1 MTSEEHEFQALLE
14 SALKFTWIDGN
25 VTPLCDGQTTEK
37 HALPFAVVT
46 QVMGGDADL
55 YQGTAKPL
63 RYCDG
68 QAVVVKA
75 NTMHHFVFVGSGK
88 IRARWAH
95 CHITLFDSIDMLRLI
110 DTPSVLP
117 ENVGNHVG
125 DLCQALAEIKN
136 EQPGLAAACRRH
148 QIGFQ
153 LMNCLLQVSRP
164 EENLRD
170 LVQGLLRIAPVMRF
184 LQNHFADPFTRED
197 LAQVVN
203 LSPTRFHFVFKEIMG
218 TSPMHYVQQL
228 RISKA
233 QHLLW
238 HTTFGIAEIAFKVG
252 FTDPFHF
259 SRIFKKYTGKSP
271 LGYRLLHREPF
282 A

>member
-1 MTSEEHEFQALLE
+1 MTSEDREFQALLE
-14 SALKFTWIDGN
+14 SALKFTWVDGN
-25 VTPLCDGQTTEK
+25 VTPLCDGQTTEP

-46 QVMGGDADL
+46 QVLGGDADL
-55 YQGTAKPL
+55 YQESAKPL
-63 RYCDG
+63 RYHDG
-68 QAVVVKA
+68 QAVVVRA
-75 NTMHHFVFVGSGK
+75 NTMHHFAFAGSGI

-95 CHITLFDSIDMLRLI
+95 CHITLFDSIDVLQLV
-110 DTPSVLP
+110 DTPTVLS
-117 ENVGNHVG
+117 EKVGQQVG
-125 DLCQALAEIKN
+125 DLCQALAEIKK
-136 EQPGLAAACRRH
+136 EQPGLAAACRR
-148 QIGFQ
+148 QQAGFQ

-184 LQNHFADPFTRED
+184 LEDHLADPFTRED
-197 LAQVVN
+197 LARHVN

-218 TSPMHYVQQL
+218 ASPMHYVQQL

-238 HTTFGIAEIAFKVG
+238 HTTFGISEIAFKVG
-252 FTDPFHF
+252 FADPFHF
-259 SRIFKKYTGKSP
+259 SRIFKGRTGKSP
-271 LGYRLLHREPF
+271 SRYRLLHRAPF